1 MAEAALTHVSWYRG
15 SSIGDQLAFLRHRH
29 ASHSGLGSGATNDSW
44 REPASNPAI
53 WAKAKSKKIRNQLPN
68 GKPSW
73 REKIVGPLFP
83 TLVALV
89 LIVSRDQK

>member
-1 MAEAALTHVSWYRG
+1 ME
-15 SSIGDQLAFLRHRH
+15 
-29 ASHSGLGSGATNDSW
+29 
-44 REPASNPAI
+44 EPVSNPAI

>member
-1 MAEAALTHVSWYRG
+1 MHRTAALVQG
-15 SSIGDQLAFLRHRH
+15 LRTIHGGTGKQSRDMGQ
-29 ASHSGLGSGATNDSW
+29 S
-44 REPASNPAI
+44 EI
-53 WAKAKSKKIRNQLPN
+53 EKIRNQLPN

-89 LIVSRDQK
+89 LIVSRDQM